1 MKKSFP
7 LTKAAERIKKSR
19 KTVVTVPMPKKQKY
33 DYISVSCGSWDDYTS
48 LAAPQLSY
56 EYLIEKKL
64 FL

>member
-7 LTKAAERIKKSR
+7 LMEAAERIKKEPQDGGHSSHA
-19 KTVVTVPMPKKQKY
+19 VKQKY
-33 DYISVSCGSWDDYTS
+33 DCISVSCGSWDDYTC